1 MQRPPFVAFRLNEE
15 ELNFVERMFEEY
27 QVRDKMEMGKV
38 GGSNNWGNQQGGQ
51 NDQIR
56 RSNIHFMK
64 AVGPMKEF
72 IWTKFSNVNR
82 DHYGFD
88 ISDVFDIQYS
98 EYDESYKGHYDWHP
112 DIMWN
117 TTQAY
122 HRKLSMSIQLS
133 HFYEYEGGILEL
145 DGIDTSNPEFKQK
158 GTAICFP
165 SYHTHRVTP
174 VTKGNRKALV
184 TWCEGPL
191 LR

>member
-1 MQRPPFVAFRLNEE
+1 
-15 ELNFVERMFEEY
+15 
-27 QVRDKMEMGKV
+27 
-38 GGSNNWGNQQGGQ
+38 
-51 NDQIR
+51 
-56 RSNIHFMK
+56 
-64 AVGPMKEF
+64 
-72 IWTKFSNVNR
+72 
-82 DHYGFD
+82 
-88 ISDVFDIQYS
+88 
-98 EYDESYKGHYDWHP
+98 
-112 DIMWN
+112 
-117 TTQAY
+117 
-122 HRKLSMSIQLS
+122 MSIQLS